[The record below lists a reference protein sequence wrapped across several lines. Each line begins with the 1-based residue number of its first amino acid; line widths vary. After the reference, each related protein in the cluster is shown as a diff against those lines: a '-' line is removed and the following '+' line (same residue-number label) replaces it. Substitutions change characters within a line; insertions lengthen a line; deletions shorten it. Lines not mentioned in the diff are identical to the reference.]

1 MYVAYTYLHIIVLTQ
16 VGQLQV
22 EVGEV
27 DADGISLGDSNI
39 PDSLLVI
46 GVGIWK
52 VRRCDP
58 PVHFLQHDAAGYSTV
73 KHS

>member
-1 MYVAYTYLHIIVLTQ
+1 MCLTYTYLHIIIFTQ

-27 DADGISLGDSNI
+27 DADGISLGDGDI

-52 VRRCDP
+52 VRRGDP
-58 PVHFLQHDAAGYSTV
+58 PIHFLQHDTAGYSTV
-73 KHS
+73 KRS